1 MKSTLRLA
9 LASAA
14 LSFCC
19 VVAAQPARDTVIVS
33 GPAGQVTL
41 AELEQIAKEM
51 VPPERRAEFWANPDA
66 MGRLA
71 RSIYAQRALA
81 ADAAKE
87 GLDKAAEGAT
97 YLKLIRERAMTELLM
112 QQRVR
117 AKTPADK
124 AVDAYGRSE
133 YKAKPERF
141 AVPEQVH
148 ARHIL
153 LAVAKDGSDDAKVKA
168 KADELLAQLR
178 KGADFAKLASEQSAD
193 KGSAAR
199 GGDLG
204 FFQRGRMVPAF
215 EQAAFGLQK
224 KGDLAGPVKT
234 DFGYHIIE
242 LLARKPAGTLPYEEA
257 QPVLREE
264 MLSKIN
270 SEERVKVWG
279 AAESAGKVNEE
290 EVARVVKSKGG
301 AAR

>member
-1 MKSTLRLA
+1 M
-9 LASAA
+9 
-14 LSFCC
+14 
-19 VVAAQPARDTVIVS
+19 
-33 GPAGQVTL
+33 
-41 AELEQIAKEM
+41 
-51 VPPERRAEFWANPDA
+51 
-66 MGRLA
+66 
-71 RSIYAQRALA
+71 
-81 ADAAKE
+81 
-87 GLDKAAEGAT
+87 
-97 YLKLIRERAMTELLM
+97 
-112 QQRVR
+112 
-117 AKTPADK
+117 
-124 AVDAYGRSE
+124 
-133 YKAKPERF
+133 
-141 AVPEQVH
+141 
-148 ARHIL
+148 
-153 LAVAKDGSDDAKVKA
+153 
-168 KADELLAQLR
+168 QLR

-290 EVARVVKSKGG
+290 EVARVVKSTGG